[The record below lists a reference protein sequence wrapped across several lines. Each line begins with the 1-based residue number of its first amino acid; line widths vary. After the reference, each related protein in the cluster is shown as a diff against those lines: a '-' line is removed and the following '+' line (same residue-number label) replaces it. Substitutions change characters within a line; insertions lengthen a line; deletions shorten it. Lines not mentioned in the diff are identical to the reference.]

1 MSLVLK
7 FRYRFEAA
15 HRFLSADAPSCQT
28 PHGHTWYATAIFR
41 FRESEGL
48 DRSAMAAE
56 FGEVKKKWKTFISD
70 VADHSYFHHEKD
82 PIVQTL
88 IRETP
93 HARLLPFP
101 TDPTTEMIAG
111 LFAMKLQAMHKA
123 TLPNSKVDVVGVHI
137 QETPTNSIL
146 FKFSVDEN
154 GIIGTP
160 PAWLRDQLKHHQGWW
175 NSSAVDDRSIKTSR
189 R

>member
-15 HRFLSADAPSCQT
+15 HRFLSAEAPSCQT

-41 FRESEGL
+41 FQDGKSL
-48 DRSAMAAE
+48 DKSAMAAE
-56 FGEVKKKWKTFISD
+56 FGAVKKKWKSFISD
-70 VADHSYFHHEKD
+70 VVDHSYLHHESD
-82 PIVQTL
+82 PL
-88 IRETP
+88 IPILRQGTP

-111 LFAMKLQAMHKA
+111 LFALKLKTMHEAEFGKSDRA
-123 TLPNSKVDVVGVHI
+123 SVVVIGVHI

-146 FKFSVDEN
+146 FKFNKDGSTPTWLDE
-154 GIIGTP
+154 IIKS
-160 PAWLRDQLKHHQGWW
+160 RSGWW
-175 NSSAVDDRSIKTSR
+175 TSAKTDDRHLKPR
-189 R
+189 

>member
-1 MSLVLK
+1 VSLVLK

-15 HRFLSADAPSCQT
+15 HRFLSAQAPSCQT
-28 PHGHTWYATAIFR
+28 PHGHTWHATAIFR
-41 FRESEGL
+41 FSESESL

-56 FGEVKKKWKTFISD
+56 FGEVKKQWKAFISE
-70 VADHSYFHHEKD
+70 VADHSYFHHEQD

-88 IRETP
+88 LRTTP

-111 LFAMKLQAMHKA
+111 LFALKLQCLHKA
-123 TLPNSKVDVVGVHI
+123 QLPHSKVDVVGVHI

-146 FKFSVDEN
+146 FKFTADGSA
-154 GIIGTP
+154 P
-160 PAWLRDQLKHHQGWW
+160 LWLQDQIKQHRGWW
-175 NSSAVDDRSIKTSR
+175 NSSMTDDRSIKSTR